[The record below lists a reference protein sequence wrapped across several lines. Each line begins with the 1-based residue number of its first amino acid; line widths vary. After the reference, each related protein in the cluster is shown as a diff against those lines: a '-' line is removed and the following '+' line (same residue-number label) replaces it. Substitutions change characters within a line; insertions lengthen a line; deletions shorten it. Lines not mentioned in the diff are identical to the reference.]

1 MNSSDEQFQTMANSI
16 PQLAWIAH
24 ADGFIFWYNRRWHD
38 YTGTTPEQMEGW
50 GWQSVHD
57 PEVLPLVME
66 RWQEAIATGQRFE
79 MEFPLR
85 GADGRF
91 RVFLTR
97 VEPVRDAQGMLCAGL
112 APTPILMSKNALR
125 KN

>member
-1 MNSSDEQFQTMANSI
+1 MNSSDEQFQTMADSI

-57 PEVLPLVME
+57 PESCP
-66 RWQEAIATGQRFE
+66 W
-79 MEFPLR
+79 
-85 GADGRF
+85 
-91 RVFLTR
+91 
-97 VEPVRDAQGMLCAGL
+97 
-112 APTPILMSKNALR
+112 
-125 KN
+125 